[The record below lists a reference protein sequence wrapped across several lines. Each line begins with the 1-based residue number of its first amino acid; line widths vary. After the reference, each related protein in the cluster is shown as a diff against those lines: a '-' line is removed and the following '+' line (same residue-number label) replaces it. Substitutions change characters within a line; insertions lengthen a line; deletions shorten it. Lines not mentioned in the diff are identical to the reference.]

1 MWHKTFMSKTLAP
14 HKTSSPPVTECSQS
28 SFTFAKHNRRQVSA
42 RFDGGVISSDG
53 GALLLRE
60 VDRRIKLLPRLAF
73 CFEDRRDRR
82 RIEHRVE
89 ELVSQRVYALALGY
103 EDLNDHDELRRDPL
117 LALLVGKSDVA
128 GQQRRR
134 ERDRGQ
140 PLAGKSTL
148 NRLERTTDGE
158 DRYQKI
164 RCDSEA
170 IDRLLVDVFV
180 EAHLQEPS
188 EVLLDIDATDTP
200 FDGQQEGRFFH
211 GYYGHYCYL
220 PLYIFSGEH
229 VLCAR
234 QRMSNQDAA
243 AGAAEELERIVAQ
256 LRAVW
261 PKVKIILRGDSGFC
275 REELLSW
282 CEENQVDYVVGL
294 ARNERLRSLIEEA
307 LEEAASRQ
315 QQTGRPARV
324 FTEFEYQTLQSWSR
338 ARRVVAK
345 AEQLVGKQNPRY
357 VVTSLDG
364 ESWPPQR
371 LYEQLYCGRGEAENR
386 IKEQLSLFADRMSTE
401 TLRANQLRLYLSSLA
416 YVLLVG
422 LRRLGLKGTQWARA
436 QTETI
441 RRGLLKIGAQV
452 KVSVRRVYLSLASGY
467 PDEEAFAAV
476 YRALRPPGPAT
487 L

>member
-14 HKTSSPPVTECSQS
+14 QAESSPLSTECTQS
-28 SFTFAKHNRRQVSA
+28 SFTFAKHFRRQVSA

-60 VDRRIKLLPRLAF
+60 VDQRIKLLPRLAA
-73 CFEDRRDRR
+73 CFEDGRDSR
-82 RIEHRVE
+82 RIEHLVG
-89 ELVSQRVYALALGY
+89 ELVSQRVYGLALGY
-103 EDLNDHDELRRDPL
+103 EDLNDHDELRRDPM
-117 LALLVGKSDVA
+117 LALLAGKSDVS
-128 GQQRRR
+128 GQRRRR

-148 NRLERTTDGE
+148 QRLEGTTDGV
-158 DRYQKI
+158 DRYQKV
-164 RCDSEA
+164 RCDSAA

-180 EAHLQEPS
+180 EAHSQEPS

-200 FDGQQEGRFFH
+200 LHGQQEGRFFH
-211 GYYGHYCYL
+211 GYYRHYCYL

-243 AGAAEELERIVAQ
+243 AGSVAELERIVAQ
-256 LRAVW
+256 LRAAW
-261 PKVKIILRGDSGFC
+261 PEVKIILRADSGFC
-275 REELLSW
+275 RDELLSW
-282 CEENQVDYVVGL
+282 CEENRVDYVVGL
-294 ARNERLRSLIEEA
+294 ARNERLQSLIEEA
-307 LEEAASRQ
+307 LEEASRQQ

-324 FTEFEYQTLQSWSR
+324 YSEFEYRTLESWSR

-357 VVTSLDG
+357 VVTSLDA

-422 LRRLGLKGTQWARA
+422 LRRLGLAGTQWARA

-441 RRGLLKIGAQV
+441 RRGLLKIGALV
-452 KVSVRRVYLSLASGY
+452 KVSVRRVHLSLASGY

>member
-1 MWHKTFMSKTLAP
+1 MSKTLAP

-60 VDRRIKLLPRLAF
+60 VDQRINLLPRLAA
-73 CFEDRRDRR
+73 CFEDGRDSQ

-117 LALLVGKSDVA
+117 LALLVGKSDVG

-170 IDRLLVDVFV
+170 IDRLLVEVFV
-180 EAHLQEPS
+180 EAHPQEPA
-188 EVLLDIDATDTP
+188 EVLLDVDATDSP
-200 FDGQQEGRFFH
+200 LHGQQEGRFFH

-234 QRMSNQDAA
+234 QRVSNQDAA
-243 AGAAEELERIVAQ
+243 AGSVAELERIVAQ

-261 PKVKIILRGDSGFC
+261 PEVKVILRGDSGFC
-275 REELLSW
+275 RDELLSW

-324 FTEFEYQTLQSWSR
+324 FTEFAYQTLESWSR
-338 ARRVVAK
+338 ERRVVGK

-371 LYEQLYCGRGEAENR
+371 LYEQLYCWRGEAENR

-401 TLRANQLRLYLSSLA
+401 TLRANQLRLHLSSLA

-422 LRRLGLKGTQWARA
+422 LRRLGLKGTKWARA

-441 RRGLLKIGAQV
+441 RRGLLKIGALV

-476 YRALRPPGPAT
+476 YRSLRPPGPAT

>member
-1 MWHKTFMSKTLAP
+1 MS
-14 HKTSSPPVTECSQS
+14 V
-28 SFTFAKHNRRQVSA
+28 
-42 RFDGGVISSDG
+42 RFDGVVISSDG

-60 VDRRIKLLPRLAF
+60 VDQRINLLPRLAA
-73 CFEDRRDRR
+73 CFEDGRDSR
-82 RIEHRVE
+82 RIEHRVG
-89 ELVSQRVYALALGY
+89 ELVSQRVYGLALGY
-103 EDLNDHDELRRDPL
+103 EDLNDHDELRRDPV
-117 LALLVGKSDVA
+117 LALLAGKSDVS
-128 GQQRRR
+128 GQRRRR

-148 NRLERTTDGE
+148 QRLEGTTDGV
-158 DRYQKI
+158 DRYQKV
-164 RCDSEA
+164 RCVSAA

-180 EAHLQEPS
+180 EAHSQEPS

-200 FDGQQEGRFFH
+200 LHGQQEGRFFH

-261 PKVKIILRGDSGFC
+261 PEVKIILRGDSGFC
-275 REELLSW
+275 RDELLSW
-282 CEENQVDYVVGL
+282 CEENKVDYVVGL

-307 LEEAASRQ
+307 IEQASRQQ

-324 FTEFEYQTLQSWSR
+324 YSEFEYRTLESWSR
-338 ARRVVAK
+338 ERRVVAK

-401 TLRANQLRLYLSSLA
+401 MLRANQLRLHLSSLA

-441 RRGLLKIGAQV
+441 RRGLLKIGALV
-452 KVSVRRVYLSLASGY
+452 KVSVRRVHLSLASGY

-487 L
+487 V

>member
-1 MWHKTFMSKTLAP
+1 MDKTLAP
-14 HKTSSPPVTECSQS
+14 QKTSSPTITECTQS
-28 SFTFAKHNRRQVSA
+28 SFSFGKHFRRQVSA
-42 RFDGGVISSDG
+42 QFDGGVISSDG

-60 VDRRIKLLPRLAF
+60 VDRRINLLPRLAA
-73 CFEDRRDRR
+73 CFEDLRDPR
-82 RIEHRVE
+82 RIEHRVQ

-117 LALLVGKSDVA
+117 LALLAGKSDLQ
-128 GQQRRR
+128 GQQRQQ
-134 ERDRGQ
+134 ERDRGK

-148 NRLERTTDGE
+148 QRLERTTDGV
-158 DRYQKI
+158 DRYKKI

-170 IDRLLVDVFV
+170 IDRLLVEVFV
-180 EAHLQEPS
+180 EAHSQEPA
-188 EVLLDIDATDTP
+188 EIILDIDATDTP
-200 FDGQQEGRFFH
+200 LHGQQEGRFFH

-220 PLYIFSGEH
+220 PLYIFSGQH

-234 QRMSNQDAA
+234 QRVSNQDAA
-243 AGAAEELERIVAQ
+243 EGSLAELKRIVAQ
-256 LRAVW
+256 IREVW
-261 PKVKIILRGDSGFC
+261 PQVKIIVRGDSGFC
-275 REELLSW
+275 RDELMSW
-282 CEENQVDYVVGL
+282 CEANGVDYVLGL
-294 ARNERLRSLIEEA
+294 ARNERLRSLIEE
-307 LEEAASRQ
+307 EIEQAAQRQ

-324 FTEFEYQTLQSWSR
+324 FTEFEYQTRQSWSR

-345 AEQLVGKQNPRY
+345 AEQLPGKENPRY
-357 VVTSLDG
+357 VVTSLDA
-364 ESWPPQR
+364 ESWPAQA
-371 LYEQLYCGRGEAENR
+371 LYEQLYCERGEAENR

-416 YVLLVG
+416 YVLLVA

-467 PDEEAFAAV
+467 PYEEAFAAV
-476 YRALRPPGPAT
+476 YRALRPPGCAT
-487 L
+487 V

>member
-1 MWHKTFMSKTLAP
+1 MSKTLAP
-14 HKTSSPPVTECSQS
+14 QAESSPLSTECTQS
-28 SFTFAKHNRRQVSA
+28 SFTFAKHFRRQVSA

-60 VDRRIKLLPRLAF
+60 VDQRIKLLPRLAA
-73 CFEDRRDRR
+73 CFEDGRESR
-82 RIEHRVE
+82 RIEHRVG
-89 ELVSQRVYALALGY
+89 ELVSQRVYGLALGY
-103 EDLNDHDELRRDPL
+103 EDLNDHDELRRDPV
-117 LALLVGKSDVA
+117 LALLAGKSDVS
-128 GQQRRR
+128 GQRRRR

-148 NRLERTTDGE
+148 QRLERTTDGV

-164 RCDSEA
+164 RCVSAA

-180 EAHLQEPS
+180 EAHLQEPA
-188 EVLLDIDATDTP
+188 EVLLDIDATDSP
-200 FDGQQEGRFFH
+200 LHGQQEGRFFH

-275 REELLSW
+275 RDELLSW
-282 CEENQVDYVVGL
+282 CEENRVDYVVGL

-307 LEEAASRQ
+307 IEQASRQQ

-324 FTEFEYQTLQSWSR
+324 YSEFEYRTLESWSR
-338 ARRVVAK
+338 ERRVVAK

-357 VVTSLDG
+357 VVTSLDR
-364 ESWPPQR
+364 ERWPPQR

-401 TLRANQLRLYLSSLA
+401 TLRANQLRLHLSSLA

-441 RRGLLKIGAQV
+441 RRGLLKIGALV

-487 L
+487 V

>member
-1 MWHKTFMSKTLAP
+1 MSKTLAP
-14 HKTSSPPVTECSQS
+14 QKTGSPPVTECSQT
-28 SFTFAKHNRRQVSA
+28 SFTYGKHFRRQVSA

-60 VDRRIKLLPRLAF
+60 VDRRINLLPRLAA
-73 CFEDRRDRR
+73 CFEDGRDSR
-82 RIEHRVE
+82 RIEHRVG

-117 LALLVGKSDVA
+117 LALLAGKSDVS

-134 ERDRGQ
+134 ERDRGR

-158 DRYQKI
+158 DRYQKV
-164 RCDSEA
+164 RCDSAA
-170 IDRLLVDVFV
+170 IDRLLVEVFV
-180 EAHLQEPS
+180 EAHSQEPA
-188 EVLLDIDATDTP
+188 EILLDIDATDTP
-200 FDGQQEGRFFH
+200 LHGQQEGRFFH

-243 AGAAEELERIVAQ
+243 EGSVAELERIVAQ
-256 LRAVW
+256 IRAAW
-261 PKVKIILRGDSGFC
+261 PEVKIILRGDSGFC
-275 REELLSW
+275 RDELLSW

-294 ARNERLRSLIEEA
+294 ARNERLRPLIEDAIEK
-307 LEEAASRQ
+307 ASGQQ

-324 FTEFEYQTLQSWSR
+324 FSEFAYRTLQSWSR

-364 ESWPPQR
+364 ERWPPQR

-401 TLRANQLRLYLSSLA
+401 TLRANQLRLHLSSLA

-441 RRGLLKIGAQV
+441 RRGLLKIGALV
-452 KVSVRRVYLSLASGY
+452 KVSVRRVHLSLASGY

-487 L
+487 V

>member
-1 MWHKTFMSKTLAP
+1 MWHKTFMDKTLAP
-14 HKTSSPPVTECSQS
+14 QKTSSPALTECSQS
-28 SFTFAKHNRRQVSA
+28 SFLFGKHFRRQVST

-60 VDRRIKLLPRLAF
+60 VDRRINLLPRLAA
-73 CFEDRRDRR
+73 CFEDRRDPR
-82 RIEHRVE
+82 RIEHQVG

-117 LALLVGKSDVA
+117 LALLAGKSDLE
-128 GQQRRR
+128 GQQRKQ
-134 ERDRGQ
+134 ERDRGK

-148 NRLERTTDGE
+148 QRLEGTTDGL

-170 IDRLLVDVFV
+170 IDRLLVEVFV
-180 EAHLQEPS
+180 EAQPQEPD
-188 EVLLDIDATDTP
+188 EVIVDIDATDTP
-200 FDGQQEGRFFH
+200 LHGQQEGRFFH

-220 PLYIFSGEH
+220 PLYLFSGQH
-229 VLCAR
+229 LLGAR
-234 QRMSNQDAA
+234 QRVSNQDAA
-243 AGAAEELERIVAQ
+243 AGSVEEIQRIVAQ
-256 LRAVW
+256 IREVW
-261 PKVKIILRGDSGFC
+261 PQVGIIVRGDSGFC
-275 REELLSW
+275 RDELLSW
-282 CEENQVDYVVGL
+282 CEANGVDYVLGL
-294 ARNERLRSLIEEA
+294 GRNERQRSLLEDA
-307 LEEAASRQ
+307 LQQASGQQ

-324 FTEFEYQTLQSWSR
+324 FTKLEYQTRQSWSR
-338 ARRVVAK
+338 ARRVVGK
-345 AEQLVGKQNPRY
+345 AEQLVGKENPRY
-357 VVTSLDG
+357 AVTSLDADR
-364 ESWPPQR
+364 WPAQQ

-386 IKEQLSLFADRMSTE
+386 IKEQLSLFSDRMSSE

-416 YVLLVG
+416 YVLMLA
-422 LRRLGLKGTQWARA
+422 LRRLGLEGTRWARA

-476 YRALRPPGPAT
+476 YRALRPPGFAT

>member
-1 MWHKTFMSKTLAP
+1 MAAN
-14 HKTSSPPVTECSQS
+14 SQ
-28 SFTFAKHNRRQVSA
+28 
-42 RFDGGVISSDG
+42 
-53 GALLLRE
+53 
-60 VDRRIKLLPRLAF
+60 
-73 CFEDRRDRR
+73 
-82 RIEHRVE
+82 RIEHRVG
-89 ELVSQRVYALALGY
+89 ELVSQRVYGLALGY
-103 EDLNDHDELRRDPL
+103 EDLNDHDELRRDPV
-117 LALLVGKSDVA
+117 LALLAGKSDVS
-128 GQQRRR
+128 GQRRRR

-148 NRLERTTDGE
+148 QRLERTTDGV
-158 DRYQKI
+158 DRYQKV

-170 IDRLLVDVFV
+170 IDRLLVEVFV
-180 EAHLQEPS
+180 EAHSQEPS

-200 FDGQQEGRFFH
+200 LHGQQEGRFFH
-211 GYYGHYCYL
+211 GYYRHYCYL

-234 QRMSNQDAA
+234 QRVSNQDAA
-243 AGAAEELERIVAQ
+243 AGAEAELERIVAQ
-256 LRAVW
+256 LRDVW
-261 PKVKIILRGDSGFC
+261 PKVKIILRADSGFC
-275 REELLSW
+275 RDELLSW
-282 CEENQVDYVVGL
+282 CEKNRVGYVVGL
-294 ARNERLRSLIEEA
+294 ARNERLQSLIEEA
-307 LEEAASRQ
+307 LEEASRRQ

-324 FTEFEYQTLQSWSR
+324 YSEFEYRTLESWSR
-338 ARRVVAK
+338 ERRVVAK

-364 ESWPPQR
+364 ERWPPQR

-401 TLRANQLRLYLSSLA
+401 TLRANQLRLHLSSLA

-441 RRGLLKIGAQV
+441 RRGLLKIGALV
-452 KVSVRRVYLSLASGY
+452 KVSVRRVHLSLASGY
-467 PDEEAFAAV
+467 PNEEAFAAV

-487 L
+487 V